1 MMASQAHASR
11 LVPRQQGLLP
21 LAADGGSPD
30 SANKKQKVEDAVANL
45 GSKDPEWQAKLN
57 VRLLPSTAC
66 TSSACK
72 ALTAISLAFIL
83 QRQNQAMDA

>member
-1 MMASQAHASR
+1 MPWQH
-11 LVPRQQGLLP
+11 GLLP

-57 VRLLPSTAC
+57 VRLLPSAAC
-66 TSSACK
+66 TSSAGK
-72 ALTAISLAFIL
+72 ALMAMSLVLIL
-83 QRQNQAMDA
+83 QQQNQAMDA